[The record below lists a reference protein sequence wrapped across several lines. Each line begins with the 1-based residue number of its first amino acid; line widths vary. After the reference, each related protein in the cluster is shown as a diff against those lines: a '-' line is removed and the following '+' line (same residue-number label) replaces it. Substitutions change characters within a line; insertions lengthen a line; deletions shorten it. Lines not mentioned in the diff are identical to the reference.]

1 MTRIREG
8 DTIRFSYGIP
18 PVPVVAQVERIN
30 GRLYAITEGN
40 NPEKARLSD
49 LRKWYDLEVVA

>member
-18 PVPVVAQVERIN
+18 PVPATATVKRIN
-30 GRLYAITEGN
+30 GRLYAITEGHK
-40 NPEKARLSD
+40 PERARLSD
-49 LRKWYDLEVVA
+49 LRKWYELEVA